1 MFDRGFWSTVRSEGS
16 KKAQVLFVVRLMEM
30 AVWALVEAAI
40 FLPVSHLVTVGA
52 ERSSAMF
59 LWCRLEVSEEW

>member
-1 MFDRGFWSTVRSEGS
+1 M
-16 KKAQVLFVVRLMEM
+16 LFVVRLVEM

-52 ERSSAMF
+52 ERSSAVF
-59 LWCRLEVSEEW
+59 LGYGLEVSEEW